1 MLEWPPWR
9 FIRLVNFLFAR
20 VLHDPVIRFQ
30 QESNCID
37 TIILAGTTTTIGT
50 RTTFTMNFLC
60 LLSAIFFFVGNV
72 VTIVYYAI
80 DYRHAN
86 LTENLDD
93 YLELDPQYLMT
104 RWSFRSESFPMY
116 ISAGIL
122 NTLAWF
128 LFMFPVV
135 QLSWILSQGGT
146 KWISAHVAM
155 AIFVLTGSLTEWIAS
170 FLYIGSSMTAQ
181 LLVQNFNLDNWISE
195 NAGDFLGWRTLEVTH
210 VVSFGLVSIVG
221 AIEWILM
228 AIIMM
233 IIHFSV
239 RRWQRQ
245 VDQTTFGACWNA
257 LGLFISLFCILEFV
271 TEVLRLY
278 GASRYF
284 NQLAFW
290 YSASLRLVFIPTWL
304 LILGMR
310 LSYASLKLNQQAH
323 MRQAADATTPAPEN

>member
-1 MLEWPPWR
+1 
-9 FIRLVNFLFAR
+9 
-20 VLHDPVIRFQ
+20 
-30 QESNCID
+30 
-37 TIILAGTTTTIGT
+37 
-50 RTTFTMNFLC
+50 MNFLC
-60 LLSAIFFFVGNV
+60 LLSAICFFVGNV
-72 VTIVYYAI
+72 LTIVYYAI

-86 LTENLDD
+86 LTESFDD
-93 YLELDPQYLMT
+93 YVDLDPQYLMT

-116 ISAGIL
+116 IAAGVI

-146 KWISAHVAM
+146 KWISLHVAM

-181 LLVQNFNLDNWISE
+181 LLVDNFNLDNWITANS
-195 NAGDFLGWRTLEVTH
+195 GDMIGWRTLEVTH

-233 IIHFSV
+233 IIHVSV
-239 RRWQRQ
+239 RRWQKQ

-257 LGLFISLFCILEFV
+257 LGLFISLFCLIEFV

-278 GASRYF
+278 GSSRYF

-290 YSASLRLVFIPTWL
+290 YSATLRLVFVPTWL
-304 LILGMR
+304 LMLGMR

-323 MRQAADATTPAPEN
+323 MLQAADAATPAPAN

>member
-1 MLEWPPWR
+1 
-9 FIRLVNFLFAR
+9 
-20 VLHDPVIRFQ
+20 
-30 QESNCID
+30 
-37 TIILAGTTTTIGT
+37 
-50 RTTFTMNFLC
+50 MNFLC
-60 LLSAIFFFVGNV
+60 LLSALCFFVGNV
-72 VTIVYYAI
+72 ITIVYYAV

-86 LTENLDD
+86 LNENFDD
-93 YLELDPQYLMT
+93 YLDLDPGYVKS
-104 RWSFRSESFPMY
+104 RWGFRGDAFPMY
-116 ISAGIL
+116 ISAGVI

-146 KWISAHVAM
+146 KWISLHVAM
-155 AIFVLTGSLTEWIAS
+155 GIFVLTGSLTEWIAS

-181 LLVQNFNLDNWISE
+181 LLVNNFNLENWISE
-195 NAGDFLGWRTLEVTH
+195 NSADNIGWRTLEVTH
-210 VVSFGLVSIVG
+210 IVSFGLVSIVG

-228 AIIMM
+228 AVIMM
-233 IIHFSV
+233 IIHISI
-239 RRWQRQ
+239 RRWQRE

-271 TEVLRLY
+271 TEVLRLN
-278 GASRYF
+278 GSNRYF

-290 YSASLRLVFIPTWL
+290 YSAVLRLVFVPTWL

-323 MRQAADATTPAPEN
+323 MRQAADVLAPAPAPAPAP